1 MEAIKEYL
9 TPAVELIELTEVLTA
24 SHVIPEIEEDDN
36 ELPKLDW

>member
-24 SHVIPEIEEDDN
+24 SYVIPEIEEDDN
-36 ELPKLDW
+36 ELPKLEW